1 MFKAA
6 GLDRV
11 IVAIIESII
20 HDRWRGVG
28 GDGPPVRDAVIR
40 FVLDQGGRMPDYLC
54 YPFKCLV
61 LVFGAWPLLLKG
73 RLFHKL
79 SPEDRAQQVRSWRNS
94 KLNFRRDFIKF
105 YETFVIFAWYSERYP
120 NDHKR

>member
-1 MFKAA
+1 MPT

-11 IVAIIESII
+11 VVALIESII
-20 HDRWRGVG
+20 HDRCG
-28 GDGPPVRDAVIR
+28 GAGDEPPFHDAVIR

-61 LVFGAWPLLLKG
+61 LVFGTWPLLLKG
-73 RLFHKL
+73 RLFHGL
-79 SPEDRAQQVRSWRNS
+79 SLEQRVRQVRAWRNS
-94 KLNFRRDFIKF
+94 RLSVRRDFIKF